1 MSDGETYWPSTHPLT
16 TSEWPLTLFMC
27 LYQTVEVRNSDESL
41 WLCVYTLE
49 SRKEGNQPRS
59 AKSGEVRENSCSP
72 ECCSD
77 LPQSQNLLR
86 VISAVK
92 TFNLQKSTVDLCGRK
107 GPKQVVA
114 TGDRCAYE
122 REIRHI
128 SGNITVRISK
138 IIISAECISSRCYKV
153 LNMLDFC
160 VLLEMT
166 TFNLIAL

>member
-1 MSDGETYWPSTHPLT
+1 
-16 TSEWPLTLFMC
+16 MC

-114 TGDRCAYE
+114 TRCAYE

-128 SGNITVRISK
+128 SVRISK
-138 IIISAECISSRCYKV
+138 IIISAECISSRCYRV